1 MSIPKSRLGFAGY
14 LGAPCFEQPRHRI
27 PLCLVVSLGHFAAAF
42 TEQVIK
48 IRLGR
53 ILSCRD
59 DLSTLETGRDG
70 HTMCSM
76 TLVVVVLLVLIKP
89 DDKGGFLYVG
99 QVDTAT
105 AAIAGQFLDDGET
118 DMMEMESFTVQGAAS
133 LSVRKKRLPLRGP
146 TCARVALSRYS
157 QPKPLI

>member
-1 MSIPKSRLGFAGY
+1 MY
-14 LGAPCFEQPRHRI
+14 
-27 PLCLVVSLGHFAAAF
+27 
-42 TEQVIK
+42 
-48 IRLGR
+48 
-53 ILSCRD
+53 
-59 DLSTLETGRDG
+59 
-70 HTMCSM
+70 SM

-118 DMMEMESFTVQGAAS
+118 DMMEMEWFTVQGAAS